1 VIGGRIQ
8 KNNRNLDDTIVS
20 GRTAG
25 EDRMMNSQ
33 NEGAALA
40 SVPKPIIEVTEVGTR
55 DGLQIEHT
63 FIPTEKK
70 IELINDM
77 LDAGLRNIEVTSFV
91 SPKAVP
97 QLADAEAVLAGI
109 KRRAD
114 TRLSALV
121 PNLKAAQRAIQTDLD
136 AAVLLCSASNTH
148 NRKNLNRSVQETL
161 DGLAEV
167 AFCLRS
173 RPRPMKFIGA
183 VATAFGCPFEGNVP
197 VAKVQEIARRYVRAG
212 VTEITLSDTTGM
224 ATPQNIRALIRAVRE
239 AVPGVDLALHLHNT
253 RGIGLANVLVGLDE
267 GITRY
272 DSSVA
277 GLGGCP
283 FAAGA
288 TGNICTEDLIYL
300 LHEAGYDTGIDLER
314 AIDVA
319 KKMEIF
325 LGKTLVG
332 QVMKA
337 GPRLRLHAAESTAT
351 AAG

>member
-1 VIGGRIQ
+1 M
-8 KNNRNLDDTIVS
+8 T
-20 GRTAG
+20 
-25 EDRMMNSQ
+25 NSQ
-33 NEGAALA
+33 NEGATLA
-40 SVPKPIIEVTEVGTR
+40 SVSKPIIEVTEVGTR

-63 FIPTEKK
+63 FIPTQRK

-77 LDAGLRNIEVTSFV
+77 LDAGLKNIEVTSFV

-97 QLADAEAVLAGI
+97 QLADAEVVLAGI
-109 KRRAD
+109 NRRSD

-121 PNLKAAQRAIQTDLD
+121 PNLRAAQRAIQTDLD

-148 NRKNLNRSVQETL
+148 NRKNLNRSLQETL
-161 DGLAEV
+161 DGLSEV
-167 AFCLRS
+167 AFSLRS

-183 VATAFGCPFEGNVP
+183 VATAFGCPFEGDIP
-197 VAKVQEIARRYVRAG
+197 LEKVQEIARRYVRVG

-224 ATPQNIRALIRAVRE
+224 ATPQNIRALVRAVRA

-253 RGIGLANVLVGLDE
+253 RGIGLANVLVGLEE
-267 GITRY
+267 GITRF

-300 LHEAGYDTGIDLER
+300 LHEAGYETGIDLER
-314 AIDVA
+314 AISVA
-319 KKMEIF
+319 NKMERF

-337 GPRLRLHAAESTAT
+337 GPRLRLHSAEATAT

>member
-1 VIGGRIQ
+1 M
-8 KNNRNLDDTIVS
+8 T
-20 GRTAG
+20 
-25 EDRMMNSQ
+25 NSQ
-33 NEGAALA
+33 NEGATLA
-40 SVPKPIIEVTEVGTR
+40 GIRKPIIEVTEVGTR

-109 KRRAD
+109 ERRPD

-121 PNLKAAQRAIQTDLD
+121 PNLRAAQRAIQTDLD

-161 DGLAEV
+161 DGLSEV
-167 AFCLRS
+167 ANCLRS
-173 RPRPMKFIGA
+173 RPESMKFIGA
-183 VATAFGCPFEGNVP
+183 VATAFGCPFEGNVA
-197 VAKVQEIARRYVRAG
+197 VESVQEIARRYVRAG

-224 ATPQNIRALIRAVRE
+224 ATPQNIRILVRAVRE

-267 GITRY
+267 GITRF

-288 TGNICTEDLIYL
+288 TGNICTEDLVYL
-300 LHEAGYDTGIDLER
+300 LQEAGYDTGIDLER
-314 AIDVA
+314 AIEVA
-319 KKMEIF
+319 QKMEGL

-337 GPRLRLHAAESTAT
+337 GPRLRLHSALSTAT